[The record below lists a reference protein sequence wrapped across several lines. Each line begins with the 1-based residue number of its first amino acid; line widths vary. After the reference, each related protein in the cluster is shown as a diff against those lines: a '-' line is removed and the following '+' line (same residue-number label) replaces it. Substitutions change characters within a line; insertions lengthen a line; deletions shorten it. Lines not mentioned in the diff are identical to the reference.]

1 MWSSTHST
9 PASPFF
15 VSLSTPRLQ
24 PCCHTANTFPLTG
37 HGSPLVAP
45 HGRRLTDRTTSS
57 RPHRL
62 MPQPHVASK
71 RPLLHVADVTH
82 RPLQGGPRSEPR
94 PLLRRILLHLCL
106 FLSLSLRYLLSI
118 HACLFYLSILP
129 LAIVAYHSH
138 LSLPLLSQTSQR
150 FSKISRLWTRYSWSA
165 SPCESIASIF
175 SFFPSLLI

>member
-1 MWSSTHST
+1 MWSSTHPT

-94 PLLRRILLHLCL
+94 PLLRRILLHLGSCGTLFMPVFICL
-106 FLSLSLRYLLSI
+106 LTLPALYSRLP
-118 HACLFYLSILP
+118 ILP
-129 LAIVAYHSH
+129 
-138 LSLPLLSQTSQR
+138 
-150 FSKISRLWTRYSWSA
+150 
-165 SPCESIASIF
+165 
-175 SFFPSLLI
+175 